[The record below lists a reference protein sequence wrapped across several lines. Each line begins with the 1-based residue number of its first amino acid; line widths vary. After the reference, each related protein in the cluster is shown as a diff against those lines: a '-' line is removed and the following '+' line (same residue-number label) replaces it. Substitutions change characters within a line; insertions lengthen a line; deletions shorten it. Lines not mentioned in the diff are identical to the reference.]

1 MERAACAE
9 ELNQDDDP
17 VPVKAKLTLE
27 NMWVIG
33 LVTLMLNN
41 PATQSKNP
49 NMPVTR
55 LPEKKTLQSQALL

>member
-9 ELNQDDDP
+9 ELNQGDDP